1 MAGRQH
7 LKAAI
12 ATLALAAG
20 AIPLAAAA
28 DLVVELGV
36 KDPGQGFVYVALYAK
51 AADWMKT
58 AMKSGRQELLSG
70 RARLSFAGLEPGEYA
85 ISAYFDA
92 NGNGKLD
99 AGFLGRPVEPFGF
112 FDQSINLSMTR
123 GQAGLLLTEI
133 ADARL
138 QSDFSSLK

>member
-12 ATLALAAG
+12 FAFALAAG
-20 AIPLAAAA
+20 SLSQATAA

-58 AMKSGRQELLSG
+58 AVKGARQELRSG
-70 RARLSFAGLEPGEYA
+70 RAAVSFAGLEPGEYA
-85 ISAYFDA
+85 ISAYYDA

-99 AGFLGRPVEPFGF
+99 AGLFGRPVEPYGFSNGAESAFGPPS
-112 FDQSINLSMTR
+112 FDK
-123 GQAGLLLTEI
+123 
-133 ADARL
+133 ARFRL
-138 QSDFSSLK
+138 DTGGTTVAIPLK

>member
-7 LKAAI
+7 LRAAI

-20 AIPLAAAA
+20 AVPLAAAA

-112 FDQSINLSMTR
+112 SNGAQGAFGAPAFDKARFRL
-123 GQAGLLLTEI
+123 
-133 ADARL
+133 DA
-138 QSDFSSLK
+138 SGTTVAIELK

>member
-112 FDQSINLSMTR
+112 SNGAEGAFGSPSFDKARFRL
-123 GQAGLLLTEI
+123 
-133 ADARL
+133 DA
-138 QSDFSSLK
+138 SGTTVAIELK